1 MNRACPKRHLISFA
15 NQMPILKSITIVILL
30 VSFTTGFLQAQ
41 KPRQYTFTHYTG
53 SSGLVSNQVNG
64 VIQDE
69 EGYIWIATTDGL
81 QRFDGIRY
89 KTFRHK
95 EGDET
100 SIPSNTIVQVMLDKK
115 NNLWLLMV
123 NG

>member
-1 MNRACPKRHLISFA
+1 MNRTCRQQHLISFVA
-15 NQMPILKSITIVILL
+15 AMPILKPIIITILL
-30 VSFTTGFLQAQ
+30 SLMTGLLQAQ

-53 SSGLVSNQVNG
+53 SSGLVSNQVNS

-95 EGDET
+95 EGDES
-100 SIPSNTIVQVMLDKK
+100 SIPSNTIVQMMLDKK
-115 NNLWLLMV
+115 NNLW
-123 NG
+123 